1 MRTKLLQTKKHFV
14 CNNSLLRA
22 PVSDTYNSAYQLV
35 FIYIKTKII
44 KAETLKKKKE
54 IKKKNQ
60 YKSRKNIKRVVWH
73 VSRGY
78 TLRETNML
86 IWCYKYTLHIPL
98 WLRENGI
105 PINNVVAGISHRRRG
120 GYRFDP
126 LDLQVEKS

>member
-54 IKKKNQ
+54 IKKKKPVQ
-60 YKSRKNIKRVVWH
+60 ISKKYKKGCLACITWLHPKGNEH
-73 VSRGY
+73 VD
-78 TLRETNML
+78 LML
-86 IWCYKYTLHIPL
+86 
-98 WLRENGI
+98 
-105 PINNVVAGISHRRRG
+105 
-120 GYRFDP
+120 
-126 LDLQVEKS
+126 